1 MSAVADSP
9 WGISYSGGVSMS
21 RIIVRFAGE
30 IGSVHMSSNY
40 VGPDVRR
47 ISAGL
52 TSSFGVFL
60 DCFFGDVSVGVR
72 KRLRPVDVRWEEDGE
87 EFFYYCFG
95 CVVLSEDGDVSGRLL
110 LDSQSEGTLS
120 KGYLRS
126 ILIDGEDFGYSFIRY
141 FGCIDDAVRVLDM
154 VRGGDVAGARAFV
167 CGLPDNA
174 ADWAYRDEREGR

>member
-1 MSAVADSP
+1 MS
-9 WGISYSGGVSMS
+9 G
-21 RIIVRFAGE
+21 IIVRFAGG
-30 IGSVHMSSNY
+30 IGSVHMSSSFA
-40 VGPDVRR
+40 VPDVSR

-52 TSSFGVFL
+52 SGSFRVFL
-60 DCFFGDVSVGVR
+60 DCFFGDISVGVR
-72 KRLRPVDVRWEEDGE
+72 RRLRPVDVRWEEDGE

-95 CVVLSEDGDVSGRLL
+95 CVVMSEDGDVSGRLL

-154 VRGGDVAGARAFV
+154 VCAGDYEGAREIV
-167 CGLPDNA
+167 GRLPDNA

>member
-1 MSAVADSP
+1 MSV
-9 WGISYSGGVSMS
+9 
-21 RIIVRFAGE
+21 IIVRFAGE
-30 IGSVHMSSNY
+30 IGSVHMSSSFA
-40 VGPDVRR
+40 VPDVRR

-52 TSSFGVFL
+52 FGSFSVFL
-60 DCFFGDVSVGVR
+60 DCFFGDVSDGV
-72 KRLRPVDVRWEEDGE
+72 KRRLHPVDVRWDEDGE

-95 CVVLSEDGDVSGRLL
+95 CAVLSEDGEVVGRLL
-110 LDSQSEGTLS
+110 LDSQSEGILR

-154 VRGGDVAGARAFV
+154 VRAGDYEVARDIVGR
-167 CGLPDNA
+167 LPDNA

>member
-1 MSAVADSP
+1 MS
-9 WGISYSGGVSMS
+9 W
-21 RIIVRFAGE
+21 IIVRFACE
-30 IGSVHMSSNY
+30 IGSIHMSSNH

-52 TSSFGVFL
+52 SSSFGMFL
-60 DCFFGDVSVGVR
+60 DCFFGDVSAGVR
-72 KRLRPVDVRWEEDGE
+72 RRLRPVDVRWEEDGE
-87 EFFYYCFG
+87 EFYLLRVGNAAGSFLPAVRDAAEELARG
-95 CVVLSEDGDVSGRLL
+95 IAEDGNVSGRLL
-110 LDSQSEGTLS
+110 LDSQSEETLR

-154 VRGGDVAGARAFV
+154 LRGGDSAGVRAFV
-167 CGLPDNA
+167 GGLPDNA

>member
-1 MSAVADSP
+1 MS
-9 WGISYSGGVSMS
+9 W
-21 RIIVRFAGE
+21 IIVRFACE
-30 IGSVHMSSNY
+30 IGSIHMSSNH

-52 TSSFGVFL
+52 SSSFGMFL
-60 DCFFGDVSVGVR
+60 DCFFGDVSAGVR
-72 KRLRPVDVRWEEDGE
+72 RRLRPVDVRWEEDGE

-95 CVVLSEDGDVSGRLL
+95 CVVMSEDGNVSGGLL
-110 LDSQSEGTLS
+110 LDSQSEETLR

-154 VRGGDVAGARAFV
+154 LRGGDSAGVRAFV
-167 CGLPDNA
+167 GGLPDNA